1 MRSRIAR
8 PWATP
13 WRRAATR
20 ALAALALMLGLAG
33 PALARPPMWV
43 VHGPRGV
50 VVLFGSIHL
59 LPPGLD
65 WRPPALEDAV
75 AKARELWFEL
85 PITADTDNQASALSL
100 TRGRLPQGATLI
112 SMLTPDQADR
122 LQRAAVKVHCSP
134 EALAQM
140 QPWLA
145 EVTLSVAED
154 ALSGASAFNGVEE
167 QIQAITPIQT
177 PRSAFETAKQQ
188 IGFLAGAPREDQVA
202 SLNWTLHE
210 IEDDP
215 STYDRVVQ
223 EWMAAD
229 LPALQRDAIDP
240 LKRVSPTLYDRLIA
254 GRNRRWAATLDDRLR
269 RPGLVVVVVGVGHLI
284 GQDGLP
290 SLLRAKGLRVEGP

>member
-1 MRSRIAR
+1 MRAR
-8 PWATP
+8 RSNAWKRSVAG
-13 WRRAATR
+13 
-20 ALAALALMLGLAG
+20 LAALALALGLAG
-33 PALARPPMWV
+33 PVLAKPPIWV

-65 WRPPALEDAV
+65 WRPPALDDAV
-75 AKARELWFEL
+75 GKARELWFEL
-85 PITADTDNQASALSL
+85 PITADTSNQASALSL
-100 TRGRLPQGATLI
+100 VRGRLPQGSTLI
-112 SMLTPDQADR
+112 SMLTPAQADK
-122 LQRAAVKVHCSP
+122 LQRVALKVHCSP

-145 EVTLSVAED
+145 EVTLAVAED
-154 ALSGASAFNGVEE
+154 ALSGASAFNGVED
-167 QIQAITPIQT
+167 QIQAITPINT
-177 PRSAFETAKQQ
+177 PRRAFETPKQQ

-223 EWMAAD
+223 EWMTSD
-229 LPALQRDAIDP
+229 IPALQRDAIDP
-240 LKRVSPTLYDRLIA
+240 LKRVSPTLYERLLA
-254 GRNRRWAATLDDRLR
+254 ERNRRWSAILSARLR
-269 RPGLVVVVVGVGHLI
+269 QPGLVVVVVGVGHMV

-290 SLLRAKGLRVEGP
+290 SLLRAKGYRVEGP

>member
-1 MRSRIAR
+1 MRA
-8 PWATP
+8 
-13 WRRAATR
+13 WRRRVAR
-20 ALAALALMLGLAG
+20 GLAALALALGLAG
-33 PALARPPMWV
+33 PVLAKPPVWV

-50 VVLFGSIHL
+50 IVLFGSIHL

-65 WRPPALEDAV
+65 WRPPALDDAV

-100 TRGRLPQGATLI
+100 ARGRLPQGSTLI
-112 SMLTPDQADR
+112 SLLTPVQADQ
-122 LQRAAVKVHCSP
+122 LQRAALKVHCSP

-154 ALSGASAFNGVEE
+154 ALSGASAFNGVED
-167 QIQAITPIQT
+167 QIQAIAPIAT
-177 PRSAFETAKQQ
+177 PRRSFETPKEQ

-202 SLNWTLHE
+202 SLAWTMHE
-210 IEDDP
+210 IDDDP

-240 LKRVSPTLYDRLIA
+240 LKRISPALYDRLLA
-254 GRNRRWAATLDDRLR
+254 GRNRRWAKVLGARLR
-269 RPGLVVVVVGVGHLI
+269 QPGLAVVVVGVGHLV
-284 GQDGLP
+284 GEDGLP
-290 SLLRAKGLRVEGP
+290 SLLRAKGFKVEGP